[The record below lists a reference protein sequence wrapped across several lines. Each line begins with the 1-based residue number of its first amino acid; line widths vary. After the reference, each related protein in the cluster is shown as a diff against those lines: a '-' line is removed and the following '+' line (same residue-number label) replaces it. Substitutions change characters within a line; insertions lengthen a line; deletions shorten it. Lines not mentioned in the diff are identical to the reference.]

1 MFSIAHRLNTVIEFD
16 RILVMDAGQLVEF
29 DRPTTL
35 LRKKGH
41 FYMLCKNTGREN
53 FLKLKEMALAVE
65 RKNFPELGEIDGI
78 DDNFVDGEAENPDL
92 VHTTVE
98 DKKALNKQEIMKELE
113 DADDSSEE
121 PKEKVKEPAPKE
133 EADKVKDES
142 KILVD

>member
-1 MFSIAHRLNTVIEFD
+1 
-16 RILVMDAGQLVEF
+16 MDAGLVVEF

-78 DDNFVDGEAENPDL
+78 DDNFMDGEAENPEL
-92 VHTTVE
+92 AHVTLE
-98 DKKALNKQEIMKELE
+98 DKKTLNK
-113 DADDSSEE
+113 
-121 PKEKVKEPAPKE
+121 
-133 EADKVKDES
+133 
-142 KILVD
+142 